1 MRIIIGSMT
10 LLLLLG
16 ACSSK
21 REDPLSERIEKNKT
35 LYKHLQKTEKA
46 QLYDHNMTKALLTA
60 TYLYPSGKKSGRG
73 EDDEVFIVGLYLDE
87 KQGNGIGKEYL
98 LTLDGEKPKSI
109 LPLPKQSPYLKEIP
123 FVTAWNSYYLV
134 TFPHTPCK
142 KFTLLF
148 ESSRYGKKTMPF
160 SKAAKYVE
168 SQKAF

>member
-1 MRIIIGSMT
+1 MT
-10 LLLLLG
+10 LMLLLA

-21 REDPLSERIEKNKT
+21 TDDSLSDHLEKNKT
-35 LYKHLQKTEKA
+35 AYKHLQKTEKV
-46 QLYDHNMTKALLTA
+46 QLYDHNITKALLTA
-60 TYLYPSGKKSGRG
+60 TYLYPSGKKSGSK
-73 EDDEVFIVGLYLDE
+73 ENDEMLIVGLYLDE
-87 KQGNGIGKEYL
+87 QEGNGIGREYL

-109 LPLPKQSPYLKEIP
+109 LPLPKESPYLKEIP

-168 SQKAF
+168 SQEAF

>member
-1 MRIIIGSMT
+1 MIGSVT
-10 LLLLLG
+10 LILLLA

-21 REDPLSERIEKNKT
+21 TEDPFLERVEKNKT
-35 LYKHLQKTEKA
+35 AYRHLQKTEKA
-46 QLYDHNMTKALLTA
+46 QLYDDNITQALLTA
-60 TYLYPSGKKSGRG
+60 TYLYPSGKKLGSK
-73 EDDEVFIVGLYLDE
+73 ENEEVFVVGLYLDE

-142 KFTLLF
+142 NFTLVF
-148 ESSRYGKKTMPF
+148 ESSRYGKKAMPF

-168 SQKAF
+168 SPKAL